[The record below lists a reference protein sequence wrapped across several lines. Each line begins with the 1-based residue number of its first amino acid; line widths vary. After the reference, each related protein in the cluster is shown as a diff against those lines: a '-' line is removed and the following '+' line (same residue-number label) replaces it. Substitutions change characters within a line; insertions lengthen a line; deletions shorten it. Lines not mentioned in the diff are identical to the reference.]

1 MERSAA
7 ATSAEPEAAAG
18 ERYLLLA
25 DISGYTGFMTG
36 VEDEHGADFSNGVPA
51 AYSILGALL
60 QSVIDGLA
68 PDFELVKLEGD
79 AVFAAAPATRL
90 DGQGD
95 EVLGRVATTYGSFIA
110 ARTRAIPS
118 SDHVCT
124 ACPAVAYLD
133 LKVVLHR
140 GVAVRQAVGSG
151 SDLLGPAV
159 TVAHRLL
166 KNTIRSRIGAR
177 PYLFMTDAAASALG
191 SIYMGLAHTE
201 QYADAGRVPGRI
213 VELDMPIDAEPP
225 RSSEAAQPGS

>member
-1 MERSAA
+1 
-7 ATSAEPEAAAG
+7 
-18 ERYLLLA
+18 
-25 DISGYTGFMTG
+25 MTG
-36 VEDEHGADFSNGVPA
+36 VEDEHGADFSNGIPA

-60 QSVIDGLA
+60 QSVIEGLA

-90 DGQGD
+90 DGQGN

-118 SDHVCT
+118 SDHVCN

-177 PYLFMTDAAASALG
+177 PYLFVTDAAAGALG
-191 SIYMGLAHTE
+191 SMDVGLAHTE
-201 QYADAGRVPGRI
+201 EYADAGRVPGRI
-213 VELDMPIDAEPP
+213 VELGVPL
-225 RSSEAAQPGS
+225 PGNLPA